1 MVYTTNTKGKRKNE
15 VSDVKIEP
23 AMKALKKNDLI
34 LQFRALQEKYKAIE
48 DQNTIL
54 LQEKKNHIEAI
65 LLLEE
70 TVIILEKKTSKVEQ
84 RTSSAQTEI
93 IWCEECEFPAET
105 INDLVFHMYEFH
117 TLEEEAIQIKCNFCS
132 DKFSDTS
139 GLMRHKK
146 LVHSDNV

>member
-15 VSDVKIEP
+15 ASDVKIEP

-93 IWCEECEFPAET
+93 IRCEECEFPAET

-117 TLEEEAIQIKCNFCS
+117 TLEEEAI
-132 DKFSDTS
+132 
-139 GLMRHKK
+139 
-146 LVHSDNV
+146 